1 MRVAEIWEEQLTF
14 YIKYNTI
21 APVTDNSI
29 LVKILRRK
37 EK

>member
-14 YIKYNTI
+14 YIKRNTI
-21 APVTDNSI
+21 ASVTNNSI
-29 LVKILRRK
+29 LIKILRRK